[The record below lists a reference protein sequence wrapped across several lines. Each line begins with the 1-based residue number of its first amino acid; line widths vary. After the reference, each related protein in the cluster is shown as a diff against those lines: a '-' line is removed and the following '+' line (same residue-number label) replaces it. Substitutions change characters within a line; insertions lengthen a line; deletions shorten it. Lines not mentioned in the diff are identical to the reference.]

1 MTNSSSSCCGI
12 TFADEC
18 FWAWLHCSIHGD
30 GVGQVAAVMDVAVD
44 VADTREDALSLNP
57 PAAFSQRHAAAASSL
72 HVA

>member
-1 MTNSSSSCCGI
+1 
-12 TFADEC
+12 
-18 FWAWLHCSIHGD
+18 LHCSIHGD